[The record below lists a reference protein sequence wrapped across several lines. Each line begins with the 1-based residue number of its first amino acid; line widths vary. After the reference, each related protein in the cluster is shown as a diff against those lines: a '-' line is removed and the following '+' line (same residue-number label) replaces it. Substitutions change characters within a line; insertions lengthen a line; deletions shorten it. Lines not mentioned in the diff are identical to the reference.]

1 MMADESRR
9 TFLGATLAAVAGLR
23 GAAQPA
29 GAPPVQEL
37 ARHALTGAQSG
48 FDAVLVE
55 LTVAAGAPAGAPH
68 RHPGFVLGYVL
79 EGDLR
84 FAINGQPP
92 HVVSAGRS
100 FFEPAGAL
108 HSAGGSAAPGRPV
121 RFLAFMVVPSGS
133 ALSLP
138 A

>member
-1 MMADESRR
+1 MNTVNSSRAI
-9 TFLGATLAAVAGLR
+9 LSAMAVAMASAPA
-23 GAAQPA
+23 AAQTGRRPFA
-29 GAPPVQEL
+29 EL
-37 ARHALTGAQSG
+37 ARHTLNGAHAG

-55 LTVAAGAPAGAPH
+55 LVVPAGAPASGAH

-84 FAINGQPP
+84 FGIDGQPAQ
-92 HVVSAGRS
+92 VVGQGRT
-100 FFEPAGAL
+100 FFEPMGAL
-108 HSAGGSAAPGRPV
+108 HSAGGSAAEDRAV

-133 ALSLP
+133 PLSLP